1 MKKILSLICFL
12 AVAWLCNAAY
22 AGTVEDVLTKSTF
35 PAKTNSYVAFSDVKG
50 TSGAVYAGETATTYE
65 AIQLRI
71 TNSTSGIVSTA
82 SGGKVRKVI
91 VEWNTNSNSSRKLQ
105 IYGKNT
111 SYTAA
116 SELYKASTQG
126 DNIGIIGTTQTE
138 YEINGDYEY
147 VGLKSSSG
155 AIYLDKITIVWENKT
170 ALSAPKFSVEGGT
183 YDEAKS
189 VMFTGIDEGATV
201 RYTTDAEVNLKGK
214 TGFKEWDGVTPI
226 AVTSTQTLRAI
237 ATSNGNF
244 SEETSATYTM
254 KTAAP
259 VIAANVDENGNF
271 FTETLD
277 VTVSSKYADFGNL
290 AIECKVTK
298 EDGTAEDVTV
308 TSNPFT
314 FRIAGTATVTATALY
329 MADGL
334 DLDVSDEAT
343 ATFTYCDPNAM
354 KGIFARVSSTGAIAA
369 GDEVIIVAEKAGKVM
384 SVANSS
390 SKRTGVNEAVNGVC
404 RLGAESGACVFTLET
419 GVNYPDRAYRL
430 HDVANSNYVSM
441 TTADNTDINV
451 SAADVSILFQDK
463 YVKLQASE
471 SAARMILW
479 QSGTANVFAKYK
491 NTNFSETDEKSGY
504 ANVELYRKLR
514 GAAVEATI
522 EICGGTES
530 ALVSNAQYEWASRV
544 VLTADGASEYSVVF
558 GDNVTIGTF
567 ENTAAI
573 DVSEAGTY
581 TIATPNALYRFE
593 VVKPAVSTNAELI
606 SMEAG
611 RLYQVNVNLEGIKQY
626 NGVLYAR
633 TTEKSAAPSMPTAE
647 HIANGFDRY
656 EDGDYMDFDQRDWV
670 AIESSTLGENIALKP
685 GFVARYTGET
695 LVPVTAIEQNGEA
708 ASLEPNIYTVANVF
722 YGSYNNMD
730 ETFFANQ
737 GSTYKP
743 FFVQAKVNEVAKYEG
758 GISDDGY
765 LYTGSAVGTLNGKGV
780 KLNGMIPAASTKSK
794 QFEGVLVKDA
804 EANGGVKLTVLS
816 EATDATVV
824 ESLKADGKAAIYGI
838 EGAVVVAG
846 ADGKVTIFDAM
857 GRMVKSVSADG
868 AATVEMPAGYY
879 IVRTAGTAKAVIVK

>member
-22 AGTVEDVLTKSTF
+22 AGTVEDVLTSSMF
-35 PAKTNSYVAFSDVKG
+35 PATKNSYVAFSGIKG
-50 TSGAVYAGETATTYE
+50 TSGAVYAGSTATNYNS
-65 AIQLRI
+65 IQI
-71 TNSTSGIVSTA
+71 NNTATNCIVTTA
-82 SGGKVRKVI
+82 SGGKVRKI
-91 VEWNTNSNSSRKLQ
+91 VVVWNSHTSTQRYLYA
-105 IYGKNT
+105 YGKNT
-111 SYTAA
+111 PYTATDLSNTNTSGTELVKGGILYSGQES
-116 SELYKASTQG
+116 SE
-126 DNIGIIGTTQTE
+126 IIVD
-138 YEINGDYEY
+138 GDYEY
-147 VGLKSSSG
+147 IGFRGSG
-155 AIYLDKITIVWENKT
+155 GALYIESITITWENKT

-183 YDEAKS
+183 YDEAQS
-189 VMFTGIDEGATV
+189 VTFTGIDEGATV
-201 RYTTDAEVNLKGK
+201 RYTTDAEVDLKGE
-214 TGFKEWDGVTPI
+214 TGFDVWDGVTPI
-226 AVTSTQTLRAI
+226 AVTRTQTLRAI

-259 VIAANVDENGNF
+259 VIAASVDENGNF

-277 VTVSSKYADFGNL
+277 VTVSSKYADFDNL
-290 AIECKVTK
+290 EIECKVTK
-298 EDGTAEDVTV
+298 EDGTTEDVKV

-329 MADGL
+329 AADGL

-343 ATFTYCDPNAM
+343 ATFTYCDPSAI
-354 KGIFARVSSTGAIAA
+354 KGIFARVSSTGAISA

-404 RLGAESGACVFTLET
+404 RLGAESEACVFTLET

-430 HDVANSNYVSM
+430 HDIANSNYVSM
-441 TTADNTDINV
+441 GTSNTDINV
-451 SAADVSILFQDK
+451 SAADVSILFNDK
-463 YVKLQASE
+463 YVKLQGSE
-471 SAARMILW
+471 AATRMILW
-479 QSGTANVFAKYK
+479 QSGTANVFGNYA
-491 NTNFSETDEKSGY
+491 NSNFSVTDEKSGY

-514 GAAVEATI
+514 GAAVEAAI
-522 EICGGTES
+522 EICGGTAA

-558 GDNVTIGTF
+558 GDNVTSGTF

-573 DVSEAGTY
+573 DVSEAGAY

-593 VVKPAVSTNAELI
+593 VVKPAVSTNAELL

-633 TTEKSAAPSMPTAE
+633 TTEQSAAPSMPTAE

-656 EDGDYMDFDQRDWV
+656 EDGDYMDFVQRDWV
-670 AIESSTLGENIALKP
+670 AIESSALGENIALKP

-708 ASLEPNIYTVANVF
+708 ASLELNVYTVANVF

-743 FFVQAKVNEVAKYEG
+743 FFMQAKVN
-758 GISDDGY
+758 
-765 LYTGSAVGTLNGKGV
+765 
-780 KLNGMIPAASTKSK
+780 
-794 QFEGVLVKDA
+794 
-804 EANGGVKLTVLS
+804 
-816 EATDATVV
+816 
-824 ESLKADGKAAIYGI
+824 
-838 EGAVVVAG
+838 
-846 ADGKVTIFDAM
+846 
-857 GRMVKSVSADG
+857 
-868 AATVEMPAGYY
+868 
-879 IVRTAGTAKAVIVK
+879 

>member
-22 AGTVEDVLTKSTF
+22 AGTVEDVLTSSMF
-35 PAKTNSYVAFSDVKG
+35 PATSSNSYVAFSDIKG
-50 TSGAVYAGETATTYE
+50 PSGAVYAGKTATNYNS
-65 AIQLRI
+65 IQI
-71 TNSTSGIVSTA
+71 NNTPTNCIVTTA
-82 SGGKVRKVI
+82 SGGKVRKV
-91 VEWNTNSNSSRKLQ
+91 VVVWNSNTSTSTARYLYA
-105 IYGKNT
+105 YGKNAP
-111 SYTAA
+111 YTATDLSNTNTSGTQLFMELYSGQA
-116 SELYKASTQG
+116 SSELTI
-126 DNIGIIGTTQTE
+126 D
-138 YEINGDYEY
+138 GDYKY
-147 VGLKSSSG
+147 IGFRGSG
-155 AIYLDKITIVWENKT
+155 GAQYIESITITWENAT

-183 YDEAKS
+183 YDEAQS

-201 RYTTDAEVNLKGK
+201 RYTTDAEVDLKGE
-214 TGFKEWDGVTPI
+214 TGFEVWDGVTPI
-226 AVTSTQTLRAI
+226 AVTRTQTLRAI

-244 SEETSATYTM
+244 SEETRATYTM

-298 EDGTAEDVTV
+298 EDGTTEDVKV

-329 MADGL
+329 KADGL
-334 DLDVSDEAT
+334 DLEVSDEAT

-354 KGIFARVSSTGAIAA
+354 KGIFARVSSTGAISA

-404 RLGAESGACVFTLET
+404 RLGAESEACVFTLET
-419 GVNYPDRAYRL
+419 GDYAYRL
-430 HDVANSNYVSM
+430 HDVVNSNYVSM
-441 TTADNTDINV
+441 TTAENTDINV
-451 SAADVSILFQDK
+451 SVADVSILFQDK
-463 YVKLQASE
+463 YVKIQASN
-471 SAARMILW
+471 AATRMLLW
-479 QSGTANVFAKYK
+479 HSNDVNVFGKYLNK
-491 NTNFSETDEKSGY
+491 NFSETDANNDY

-514 GAAVEATI
+514 GASVEAAI
-522 EICGGTES
+522 EICGGTS

-544 VLTADGASEYSVVF
+544 VLTGDGASEYSVVF
-558 GDNVTIGTF
+558 GDNVTSGTF

-573 DVSEAGTY
+573 DVSEAGAY

-593 VVKPAVSTNAELI
+593 VVKPAVSTNAELL

-633 TTEKSAAPSMPTAE
+633 TTEQSAAPSMPTAE

-656 EDGDYMDFDQRDWV
+656 EDGDYMDFVQRDWV

-708 ASLEPNIYTVANVF
+708 ASSELNVYTVANVF

-730 ETFFANQ
+730 ETFFDRQ

-780 KLNGMIPAASTKSK
+780 KLDGMIPAASAKSK

-804 EANGGVKLTVLS
+804 EANGGVKLIVLS

-824 ESLKADGKAAIYGI
+824 EALKADGKAAIYGT

-857 GRMVKSVSADG
+857 GRMVKSVSAEG

>member
-22 AGTVEDVLTKSTF
+22 AGTVEDVLTNSMF
-35 PAKTNSYVAFSDVKG
+35 PATTNSYVAFSGIKG

-65 AIQLRI
+65 AIQLR
-71 TNSTSGIVSTA
+71 TSGSTSGIVSTA

-105 IYGKNT
+105 IFGMNT
-111 SYTAA
+111 PYTSA
-116 SELYKASTQG
+116 SELYNSFTQG

-138 YEINGDYEY
+138 YEISGDYEY
-147 VGLKSSSG
+147 VGLKSSSA

-183 YDEAKS
+183 YDEAQN
-189 VMFTGIDEGATV
+189 VTFTGIDEGATV
-201 RYTTDAEVNLKGK
+201 RYTTDAEVNLKGE

-226 AVTSTQTLRAI
+226 AVTRTQTLRAI

-259 VIAANVDENGNF
+259 VIAASVDENGNF

-298 EDGTAEDVTV
+298 EDGTTEDVKV

-329 MADGL
+329 AADGL

-343 ATFTYCDPNAM
+343 ATFTYCDPSAM
-354 KGIFARVSSTGAIAA
+354 KGIFARVSSTGAISA

-404 RLGAESGACVFTLET
+404 RLGAESEACVFTLET
-419 GVNYPDRAYRL
+419 GVNSQSLYRL

-441 TTADNTDINV
+441 GTDNNTNINV
-451 SAADVSILFQDK
+451 SEADVSIVFQDK
-463 YVKLQASE
+463 YVKLQALE
-471 SAARMILW
+471 AATRMLLW
-479 QSGTANVFAKYK
+479 QSNGVNVFGKYLNK
-491 NTNFSETDEKSGY
+491 NFSETDANNDY

-514 GAAVEATI
+514 GASVEAAI

-544 VLTADGASEYSVVF
+544 VLTGDGASEYSVVF
-558 GDNVTIGTF
+558 GDNVTSGTF

-573 DVSEAGTY
+573 DVSEAGAY

-593 VVKPAVSTNAELI
+593 VVKPTVTTNAELI

-611 RLYQVNVNLEGIKQY
+611 RLYQVNVNLEGIKRY

-633 TTEKSAAPSMPTAE
+633 TTEKSAAPSMPTEE

-656 EDGDYMDFDQRDWV
+656 EDGDYMDFVQRDWV
-670 AIESSTLGENIALKP
+670 AIESLALGENIALKP

-708 ASLEPNIYTVANVF
+708 ASSELNVYTVANVF

-730 ETFFANQ
+730 ETFFASQ

-765 LYTGSAVGTLNGKGV
+765 LYTNSAVGTLNGKGV
-780 KLNGMIPAASTKSK
+780 KLDGMIPAASAKSK
-794 QFEGVLVKDA
+794 QFDGVLVKDA

-816 EATDATVV
+816 EATDATGV
-824 ESLKADGKAAIYGI
+824 EALKADGKASFC
-838 EGAVVVAG
+838 
-846 ADGKVTIFDAM
+846 DGPLM
-857 GRMVKSVSADG
+857 W
-868 AATVEMPAGYY
+868 
-879 IVRTAGTAKAVIVK
+879 

>member
-1 MKKILSLICFL
+1 MKKFLSLICFL

-35 PAKTNSYVAFSDVKG
+35 PATSSTYVAFSGIKG

-91 VEWNTNSNSSRKLQ
+91 VEWNTNSYSSRKLQ

-126 DNIGIIGTTQTE
+126 DNIGIIGTEQTE

-189 VMFTGIDEGATV
+189 VMFTGIDEGVTV
-201 RYTTDAEVNLKGK
+201 RYTTDTEVDLKGK
-214 TGFKEWDGVTPI
+214 TGFKEWDGETPI
-226 AVTSTQTLRAI
+226 AVTRTQTLRAI

-259 VIAANVDENGNF
+259 VIAASVDENGNF

-277 VTVSSKYADFGNL
+277 ETVSSKYADFGNL

-298 EDGTAEDVTV
+298 EDGTTEDVKV
-308 TSNPFT
+308 TSNPFI

-329 MADGL
+329 AADGL
-334 DLDVSDEAT
+334 DLEVSDEAT
-343 ATFTYCDPNAM
+343 ATFTYCDPSAM
-354 KGIFARVSSTGAIAA
+354 KGIFARVSSTGAISA

-404 RLGAESGACVFTLET
+404 RLGAESEACVFTLET
-419 GVNYPDRAYRL
+419 GDYAYRL
-430 HDVANSNYVSM
+430 HDVVNSNYVSM
-441 TTADNTDINV
+441 TTAENTDINV

-463 YVKLQASE
+463 YVKIQASNV
-471 SAARMILW
+471 ATRMLLW
-479 QSGTANVFAKYK
+479 HSNDVNVFGKYLNK
-491 NTNFSETDEKSGY
+491 NFSLTDEKSGY

-514 GAAVEATI
+514 GASVEAII
-522 EICGGTES
+522 EICGGTAA

-544 VLTADGASEYSVVF
+544 VLTGDGASEYSVVF
-558 GDNVTIGTF
+558 GDNVTSGTF
-567 ENTAAI
+567 ENTATI
-573 DVSEAGTY
+573 DVSEAGAY

-593 VVKPAVSTNAELI
+593 VLKPAVSDNAELI

-611 RLYQVNVNLEGIKQY
+611 RLYQVNVNLEGIRQY

-633 TTEKSAAPSMPTAE
+633 TKEQSAAPSVPTAE

-670 AIESSTLGENIALKP
+670 AIESSALGENIALKP

-708 ASLEPNIYTVANVF
+708 ASLELNVYTVANVF

-765 LYTGSAVGTLNGKGV
+765 LYTNSAVGTLNGKGV
-780 KLNGMIPAASTKSK
+780 KLYGMIPAASTKSK

-824 ESLKADGKAAIYGI
+824 EALKADGKAAIYGT

-857 GRMVKSVSADG
+857 GRMVKSVSAEG